1 MEESVKMAG
10 KPERTLYGA
19 QSSGFVEYA
28 PDPSVGFSTER
39 AAIGAGFTASFNDD
53 PQRWLMR
60 HEHVGEPV
68 RLSCG
73 VTGEVLCQIGMS

>member
-1 MEESVKMAG
+1 MAG

-39 AAIGAGFTASFNDD
+39 AAIGAGSELPLTMIHND
-53 PQRWLMR
+53 
-60 HEHVGEPV
+60 G
-68 RLSCG
+68 SCG
-73 VTGEVLCQIGMS
+73 MSMSANLSGSHVVSQGRYCVKSG